1 METHPVSSHRL
12 LRDRPRSAA
21 VIAGVLLAL
30 ATANLLMALA
40 GGLGLWTFGVF
51 NLEGMRNISLGLGVW
66 TIATWTIAG
75 FAGGF
80 VAVTVSRSFIR
91 HDAYVYGLVTWAT
104 TCIAALVLMW
114 TWLVVCVA
122 YGIASRDMV
131 SGIGRKIML
140 GFFIANLSAF
150 AGTLLGAAF
159 GARRQASLLDFE
171 IEAHGFSAK
180 AGHAPGPGEKTA

>member
-12 LRDRPRSAA
+12 LRDRPRPAA

-80 VAVTVSRSFIR
+80 VAVTVSRSFMR

>member
-1 METHPVSSHRL
+1 VETHPVSSHRL
-12 LRDRPRSAA
+12 LRDRPRPAA

-80 VAVTVSRSFIR
+80 VAVTVSRSFMR

-122 YGIASRDMV
+122 YGMASRDMV

-150 AGTLLGAAF
+150 AGTLLGAVF

-180 AGHAPGPGEKTA
+180 AGHAPGPAEKTA

>member
-1 METHPVSSHRL
+1 VETHPVNSHRI
-12 LRDRPRSAA
+12 LRNRPRSAA

-40 GGLGLWTFGVF
+40 GGLGLWTFGIF
-51 NLEGMRNISLGLGVW
+51 NLEGMRNISFGLGAW
-66 TIATWTIAG
+66 TIAAWTIAG
-75 FAGGF
+75 FVGGF

-91 HDAYVYGLVTWAT
+91 HDAYVYGLVTWAA
-104 TCIAALVLMW
+104 TCITALVLMW
-114 TWLVVCVA
+114 NWLMVCIA
-122 YGIASRDMV
+122 SGIASRDMV
-131 SGIGRKIML
+131 SGIGRRIML

-159 GARRQASLLDFE
+159 GARRQASLLDAE

-180 AGHAPGPGEKTA
+180 AGHASGPAEKRV

>member
-1 METHPVSSHRL
+1 METHPISSHRL